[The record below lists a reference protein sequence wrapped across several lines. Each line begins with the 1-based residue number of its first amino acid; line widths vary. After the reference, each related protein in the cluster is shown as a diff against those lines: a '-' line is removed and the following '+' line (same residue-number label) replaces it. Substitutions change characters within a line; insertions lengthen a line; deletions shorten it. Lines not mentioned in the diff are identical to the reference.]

1 MFRGLVL
8 TVLFTCSFTVMA
20 DNLTLTV
27 EAGDTLYSI
36 GRTYR
41 VSVQELIQ
49 ANGIVNPRALKKGM
63 RITVPRT
70 YVIEKGDTL
79 YGIARENGLSVEE
92 LSTYNDIEDSTL
104 IKVGQIVLL
113 PASAETDIRVADES
127 DESDRADRA
136 DDGGDAV
143 SGDDPSDGDD
153 QDAQGVDV
161 YVPAVYKTQPDDA
174 ALIWPHEGSR
184 SRLNGKLKGTEILG
198 QRGDRVYSV
207 SSGEVV
213 WVAPYRGYGTLVMV
227 ETGDKHIFAY
237 GGNET
242 TFVDVGDRIEQ
253 GTVIGSLGINPV
265 QKKAKVFF
273 FVYKD
278 GKPVDPA
285 LAPRG

>member
-1 MFRGLVL
+1 MTGKFLFRGLVL

-49 ANGIVNPRALKKGM
+49 VNGIVNPRALKKGM

-113 PASAETDIRVADES
+113 PAAAETDIRVADG
-127 DESDRADRA
+127 ADGTDGA
-136 DDGGDAV
+136 DAGRDVVTD
-143 SGDDPSDGDD
+143 DDPSDGNDRNG
-153 QDAQGVDV
+153 QGEDV
-161 YVPAVYKTQPDDA
+161 YVPAVYKTEPDDVT
-174 ALIWPHEGSR
+174 LIWPHEGSR

-227 ETGDKHIFAY
+227 ETGDK
-237 GGNET
+237 
-242 TFVDVGDRIEQ
+242 
-253 GTVIGSLGINPV
+253 
-265 QKKAKVFF
+265 
-273 FVYKD
+273 
-278 GKPVDPA
+278 
-285 LAPRG
+285 

>member
-1 MFRGLVL
+1 MFSGLIL
-8 TVLFTCSFTVMA
+8 TLLFTCSFTVMA

-36 GRTYR
+36 GRMYG

-70 YVIEKGDTL
+70 YVIERGDTL
-79 YGIARENGLSVEE
+79 YAIARESGVSVEE
-92 LSTYNDIEDSTL
+92 LSTYNDIKNSTL
-104 IKVGQIVLL
+104 IKVGQIILL
-113 PASAETDIRVADES
+113 PAAAETDVRIADG
-127 DESDRADRA
+127 A
-136 DDGGDAV
+136 DDGRDTIAV
-143 SGDDPSDGDD
+143 DESSEEDDTSGREEE
-153 QDAQGVDV
+153 V
-161 YVPAVYKTQPDDA
+161 YVPAVYKTEPDNVT
-174 ALIWPHEGSR
+174 LIWPHAGSR
-184 SRLNGKLKGTEILG
+184 SSLNGKLRGTEILG

-227 ETGDKHIFAY
+227 ETSDSHIFAY
-237 GGNET
+237 GGNES

-285 LAPRG
+285 SAPRG